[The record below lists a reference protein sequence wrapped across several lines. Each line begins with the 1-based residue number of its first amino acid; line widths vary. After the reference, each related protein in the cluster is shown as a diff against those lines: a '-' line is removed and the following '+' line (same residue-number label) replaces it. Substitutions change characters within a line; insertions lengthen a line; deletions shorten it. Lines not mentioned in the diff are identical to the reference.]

1 MGKRHSY
8 MASRGHLHQ
17 RCGDGYQTDLRPE
30 EVSRLSMTRR
40 CSSGCA
46 ADAGWPI
53 LSSSPPSAEWFT
65 CNHHGSTRVE
75 VSLIRQYA
83 HAVCRLLRRTP
94 LPSAYYSV
102 LPAREVLG
110 CASASHFSGSSLR
123 RRIGGRGGP
132 HVLMLQC
139 ADVQCCVSYCSIF
152 ALGFARYQQEGQARL
167 NSLL

>member
-30 EVSRLSMTRR
+30 KVSRLSMTRR

-94 LPSAYYSV
+94 LPSAYSV

-110 CASASHFSGSSLR
+110 SGLRQLAPRCASAFHFSGSSLR

-132 HVLMLQC
+132 
-139 ADVQCCVSYCSIF
+139 
-152 ALGFARYQQEGQARL
+152 ARTC
-167 NSLL
+167 